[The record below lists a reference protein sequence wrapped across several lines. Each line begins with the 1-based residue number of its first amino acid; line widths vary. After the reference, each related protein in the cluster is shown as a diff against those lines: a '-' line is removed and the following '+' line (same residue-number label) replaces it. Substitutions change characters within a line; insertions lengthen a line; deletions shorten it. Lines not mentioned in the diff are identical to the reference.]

1 MIFGEKRVMV
11 MSMASRRSEQTLRRP
26 ALAITMGDASG
37 IGPEIIVRA
46 LTRPQTYKICRPVVV
61 GDAGVMRATVTGMGV
76 EADIHSIEEV
86 RGAYF
91 KLGTIDVLDL
101 ANIRLDRLKKGQV
114 DPMAGKAAVQNV
126 VKAVE
131 LAQSGKVDGIVTAPL
146 HKQAMHQAGFD
157 YPGHTELLAEKT
169 GTTNYAMM
177 FVAGDFRVILVTI
190 HCALRQALDI
200 ISRDMVLGKIRLAQQ
215 AMQNL
220 GTKHPR
226 LAIAGINPHAGEG
239 GMFGREETEILEP
252 AINDARAE
260 GIDAL
265 GPYPAD
271 TVFDRALKG
280 QFDIVVAMYHDQGL
294 IPVKLVGFGRG
305 VNITLGLPFIRT
317 SVDHGTAFG
326 KAWEWRADS
335 GSMVAAIELAARMVS
350 SVPGALG

>member
-1 MIFGEKRVMV
+1 
-11 MSMASRRSEQTLRRP
+11 MSMVPRRLKQLLP
-26 ALAITMGDASG
+26 DPVLAITMGDASG

-46 LTRPQTYKICRPVVV
+46 LTRPQTYEICCPVVV
-61 GDAGVMRATVTGMGV
+61 GDAGVMQATVTGMDV
-76 EADIHSIEEV
+76 EASIHGIEEV
-86 RGAYF
+86 KEAHF

-101 ANIRLDRLKKGQV
+101 ANIQLDRLKKGEV
-114 DPMAGKAAVQNV
+114 DSMAGRAAVENV
-126 VKAVE
+126 IKAVE
-131 LAQSGKVDGIVTAPL
+131 LARSGEVDGIVTAPL

-177 FVAGDFRVILVTI
+177 FVAGDLRVILVTI
-190 HCALRQALDI
+190 HCALRQVVNL
-200 ISRDMVLGKIRLAQQ
+200 ISRDMMLEKIRLAQQ
-215 AMQNL
+215 AMRSL
-220 GTKHPR
+220 GTRRPR
-226 LAIAGINPHAGEG
+226 IAIAGINPHAGEG
-239 GMFGREETEILEP
+239 GMFGREEIEILQP
-252 AINDARAE
+252 AIQEAREE

-294 IPVKLVGFGRG
+294 IPVKLVGFGKA

-326 KAWEWRADS
+326 KAWEWRADP
-335 GSMVAAIELAARMVS
+335 GSMIAAIELAARMVS
-350 SVPGALG
+350 SAKDNSREEA